1 MTMRCVFLSVV
12 LLAFLGCESEQIE
25 PAPVVSTPLE
35 LDPTEQIE
43 LTGWWSNGEQMLRL
57 QQDGSY
63 WRYASANRY
72 HAAAEHGKWW
82 QHSYAALWLAPYQQL
97 VRPPTRVAITK
108 IDGRLALRLNDLEP
122 LLALEARP
130 AAPEDKLVGWWEGT
144 FGELRLGHD
153 GRYAYSPPAPG
164 DQPASV
170 AGHLGSWRLGDEVV
184 WLQPDAPNLERIRLR
199 TVGRGDRLRLRADE
213 GELQRRK
220 PADADG

>member
-1 MTMRCVFLSVV
+1 MAMRCVFLSVV

-43 LTGWWSNGEQMLRL
+43 LAGWWSNGERMLRL

-97 VRPPTRVAITK
+97 RRPPTRVAITK

-153 GRYAYSPPAPG
+153 GRYAYSPPAQD

-170 AGHLGSWRLGDEVV
+170 AGHLGTWRLRERVV
-184 WLQPDAPNLERIRLR
+184 WLQPAAPNLQPIQLRIF
-199 TVGRGDRLRLRADE
+199 GRGDAMRLRADE
-213 GELQRRK
+213 GELERRK
-220 PADADG
+220 LIQVGG